1 MTGIEQLENLPLSQL
16 FSGPLVAA
24 IDASVQSQTETVD
37 LLMDAGYDEDG
48 NLRTI
53 AFNYTSPERDPET
66 DEYRREKR
74 QLEVPLLL
82 FLSPPTLQI
91 NLIEEEFSAR
101 ITEVKETSGSSSP
114 DRVSSPF
121 RLGVKPAPQSVDRD
135 RKRRSKF
142 DLDIRMVAEIES
154 ESTGMELLERAVNN
168 DTVEGPADREPE
180 SSRED
185 RERITPERGL
195 DESE

>member
-24 IDASVQSQTETVD
+24 IDASMQSQTETVD
-37 LLMDAGYDEDG
+37 LLLDAGYDEDG

-53 AFNYTSPERDPET
+53 AFNYTSPERDPE
-66 DEYRREKR
+66 DGEFRRQKR
-74 QLEVPLLL
+74 RLELPLLL

-91 NLIEEEFSAR
+91 NRIEQEFSAR
-101 ITEVKETSGSSSP
+101 ITEVTETSDSSSP
-114 DRVSSPF
+114 SRTSSPF
-121 RLGVKPAPQSVDRD
+121 RLGVKPAPQSVERD

-142 DLDIRMVAEIES
+142 DLDIRMVAEIDS

-168 DTVEGPADREPE
+168 DTVEGPADRQPDP
-180 SSRED
+180 SRED
-185 RERITPERGL
+185 RDRITPGREL
-195 DESE
+195 DQPE